1 MPQTHRQA
9 PELGFAALQYAVNC
23 AAGGARSNHTPGRL
37 PRGCC
42 WRRCR
47 RCCQPPHAPR
57 QSNVAAAPCAF
68 PSRTHPWRPPPPSH
82 AAVPG
87 TRGAACRCCWWQA
100 PARCSSSLWLV
111 RGTTTQGQYLPRF
124 ATQPATAAGDAAHAA
139 PCTITTPQLRYIA
152 SWQGG
157 PGPVMVHLPSRPRRP
172 ATLSTLQARGRPAWR
187 AQPRRGAWRHHR
199 QRGGGSG
206 SRLRLQQSAGRLL
219 RRVPLPRLPGGCV
232 CFCGAFTLEA
242 GPSNPRPRRTLSIFL
257 SFCVGAELGKNR
269 SCLQAMCPSS
279 CNLALAARSCAPI
292 WPASLLLLLLRCLQH
307 MVRDVLAPMF
317 SNGIADLIN
326 LR

>member
-1 MPQTHRQA
+1 MEEETASLMPQTHRQA

-47 RCCQPPHAPR
+47 RCCQPPYAPR

-124 ATQPATAAGDAAHAA
+124 ATQPAAAPVDAAQVA
-139 PCTITTPQLRYIA
+139 PFAITTPQLRSIA
-152 SWQGG
+152 SWQGAPGAAHGYTCRAAPAG
-157 PGPVMVHLPSRPRRP
+157 PPRSARSKPEGGLPGEPNHAAVHGGTGGAAAAAAAAAGCDCGKVRVDFYGESLCPDCQVGDGGEGCSSPVVGKRALFCYHSDACFCLCSACDQPPCGPRR
-172 ATLSTLQARGRPAWR
+172 R
-187 AQPRRGAWRHHR
+187 
-199 QRGGGSG
+199 
-206 SRLRLQQSAGRLL
+206 
-219 RRVPLPRLPGGCV
+219 
-232 CFCGAFTLEA
+232 
-242 GPSNPRPRRTLSIFL
+242 
-257 SFCVGAELGKNR
+257 
-269 SCLQAMCPSS
+269 M
-279 CNLALAARSCAPI
+279 
-292 WPASLLLLLLRCLQH
+292 
-307 MVRDVLAPMF
+307 
-317 SNGIADLIN
+317 
-326 LR
+326 